1 MEINKMPIRTR
12 IAFIL
17 LAAGWMAACSAEE
30 SRPPNFLVLIGD
42 DMAVETLSCYGVG
55 NKTAKTP
62 NLDELCD
69 QGIRFDNFW
78 SQPVCSPTRATI
90 LSGQY
95 GFRNGVGTPATRVS
109 ATFLVPALPGASENE
124 EAPAGRGPRGGG
136 GPANRAVEENPNAL
150 REGYTQPANVRVGL
164 RGDTYGLPAA
174 LTADAA
180 IGYKAAAVGK
190 WHLADDDN
198 GGLNHPGV
206 VGFDYY
212 AGDLSGG
219 GVESYYAWSKVI
231 NGEMTDGQT
240 GYATSSVVDDA
251 ISWIGDNDDE
261 QPWLMWVAFNAPHT
275 PFEAPPA
282 DLLSA
287 ETAAAL
293 AKAGSD
299 ADAHLVYS
307 SMIEAMDTEIGRLLG
322 AVDEEELANT
332 YVIFLGDNGTPTEVT
347 LAPFDQGRSKGTVYQ
362 GGVNVPFMVNG
373 PNVDGGTVS
382 KSLANS
388 VDLYAT
394 ILDLSG
400 ASKNPALE
408 NVFIDS
414 VSLAPTF
421 EDHSADV
428 REYAYADAFGP
439 TRTGIVNRRAIRNEQ
454 YKIVIDLQ
462 NDTEE
467 FYDLTSD
474 PYEHEDLLA
483 GTLSD
488 AAQANYESLTMQLA
502 ELLAS
507 H

>member
-1 MEINKMPIRTR
+1 MPIRTR

-17 LAAGWMAACSAEE
+17 LATGWMTAGNAEE
-30 SRPPNFLVLIGD
+30 NRPPNFLILIGD

-95 GFRNGVGTPATRVS
+95 GFRNGVGTPATRPN
-109 ATFLVPALPGASENE
+109 ATYPVPALPGASGDE
-124 EAPAGRGPRGGG
+124 ETPAGRGQRGANRPG
-136 GPANRAVEENPNAL
+136 NRAVTENPNAQ
-150 REGYTQPANVRVGL
+150 REGYTEPANGRVGL
-164 RGDTYGLPAA
+164 RGDTYGLPTA

-180 IGYKAAAVGK
+180 TGYRAAAVGK

-198 GGLNHPGV
+198 GALNHPGV

-219 GVESYYAWSKVI
+219 DVESYYAWSKVI

-251 ISWIGDNDDE
+251 ISWIGDNDDD

-282 DLLSA
+282 NLLSA

-293 AKAGSD
+293 TKAGSD
-299 ADAHLVYS
+299 ADSHLVYS
-307 SMIEAMDTEIGRLLG
+307 SMIEAMDTEIGRLLSTI
-322 AVDEEELANT
+322 DEQELANT
-332 YVIFLGDNGTPTEVT
+332 YVIFLGDNGTPAEVT
-347 LAPFDQGRSKGTVYQ
+347 LAPFDRERSKNTVYQ
-362 GGVNVPFMVNG
+362 GGVNVPLMVNG

-394 ILDLSG
+394 ILDLAG
-400 ASKNPALE
+400 AMSNPALD
-408 NVFIDS
+408 NVFLDS
-414 VSLAPTF
+414 VSLAPIF
-421 EDHSADV
+421 EDHSAAV
-428 REYAYADAFGP
+428 REFAFADAFGP
-439 TRTGIVNRRAIRNEQ
+439 TRAGIVNRQAIRNQ
-454 YKIVIDLQ
+454 LYKIVIDLQ

-467 FYDLTSD
+467 FYDLASD
-474 PYEHEDLLA
+474 PYEHEDLLT
-483 GTLSD
+483 GTLD
-488 AAQANYESLTMQLA
+488 DEAQANYESLTMQLA
-502 ELLAS
+502 ELLVS

>member
-1 MEINKMPIRTR
+1 MPIQTR
-12 IAFIL
+12 IALIL
-17 LAAGWMAACSAEE
+17 LASGWMAACSAEE
-30 SRPPNFLVLIGD
+30 NRPPNFLVLIGD
-42 DMAVETLSCYGVG
+42 DMAVETMSCYGVG

-95 GFRNGVGTPATRVS
+95 GFRNGVGTPATRPNL
-109 ATFLVPALPGASENE
+109 TYPVPALPGAADNE
-124 EAPAGRGPRGGG
+124 EAPAGQGPRGGNRPG
-136 GPANRAVEENPNAL
+136 NRAVAENPNAQ
-150 REGYTQPANVRVGL
+150 REGYTQPANVRAGL
-164 RGDTYGLPAA
+164 RADTYGLPAA
-174 LTADAA
+174 LTANAA
-180 IGYKAAAVGK
+180 TGYRAGAVGK

-251 ISWIGDNDDE
+251 ISWIDDNEDN

-275 PFEAPPA
+275 PFEAPPTN
-282 DLLSA
+282 LLSA

-293 AKAGSD
+293 TEAGSD
-299 ADAHLVYS
+299 ADSHLVYS
-307 SMIEAMDTEIGRLLG
+307 SMIEAMDTEIGRLLSG
-322 AVDEEELANT
+322 IDEEELANT

-347 LAPFDQGRSKGTVYQ
+347 LAPFDRGRSKNTVYQ
-362 GGVNVPFMVNG
+362 GGVNVPLMVNG
-373 PNVDGGTVS
+373 PDVDGGTVS

-394 ILDLSG
+394 ILDLAG
-400 ASKNPALE
+400 ALDNPALDA
-408 NVFIDS
+408 VFLDS
-414 VSLAPTF
+414 VSLAPIL
-421 EDHSADV
+421 EDHSTIV
-428 REYAYADAFGP
+428 REFAFSDAFGP
-439 TRTGIVNRRAIRNEQ
+439 TRSGIVNRQAIRNEQ

-467 FYDLTSD
+467 FYDLGSD
-474 PYEHEDLLA
+474 PYEHEDLLT
-483 GTLSD
+483 GTLD
-488 AAQANYESLTMQLA
+488 DEAQTNYESLTMQLA